1 MVRRACDFNQVEVK
15 NPMAASTT
23 TTTTTT
29 TTTPNLSFANGR
41 PRSVKE
47 KDDVLKEPVQAVS
60 YPDLVSLISNFF
72 LKDHKITQLLRS
84 SKMKRLNARVAISQ
98 IEYPVKNI
106 LQFKLKI
113 KLRYC

>member
-1 MVRRACDFNQVEVK
+1 MWSSDHFGWPITARPFAATSTRLFVEVSEVMNQMVCRACDFNQVEVK

-47 KDDVLKEPVQAVS
+47 KDDVLKESVQAAS

-72 LKDHKITQLLRS
+72 FERS
-84 SKMKRLNARVAISQ
+84 
-98 IEYPVKNI
+98 
-106 LQFKLKI
+106 
-113 KLRYC
+113 